1 MEVDY
6 TLSSMFES
14 NKKELENKLKD
25 LVLPKDASKVQR
37 IVMGALNT
45 MFENDGEYRQGLT
58 QSEYYIL
65 IAAIEL
71 LNAQQNIVREIVA
84 GMEGGTYV
92 SLNKANNQCRQK
104 EKNSYLWMGTVTG
117 AVVGTMSGIFLDT
130 WKAVFCAIA
139 GSAVVIYGVTSLHK
153 TKSTEKESVSCPI
166 DTQVFVNIVKTVCE
180 KIDGLIETYRVQVT
194 RVKNMYKQ
202 REKPSLQRDYPL
214 LLQAIQALVA
224 IEQNTGEPDKR
235 MKKVEKK
242 IADLSETLENYGLS
256 VVDGK
261 ITEIVTL

>member
-1 MEVDY
+1 
-6 TLSSMFES
+6 
-14 NKKELENKLKD
+14 
-25 LVLPKDASKVQR
+25 
-37 IVMGALNT
+37 
-45 MFENDGEYRQGLT
+45 
-58 QSEYYIL
+58 
-65 IAAIEL
+65 
-71 LNAQQNIVREIVA
+71 
-84 GMEGGTYV
+84 MEGGTYV